1 MLQSFC
7 IYPQEHATK
16 GHHLLKR
23 NIQTNKYIS
32 FVLMQK
38 SWNKRISVLPPGQCA
53 CLYLDNVYMHEFVC
67 INPCR
72 NASKSPFYHD

>member
-1 MLQSFC
+1 
-7 IYPQEHATK
+7 
-16 GHHLLKR
+16 
-23 NIQTNKYIS
+23 
-32 FVLMQK
+32 MQK

>member
-1 MLQSFC
+1 MSKITGVGLSHYC
-7 IYPQEHATK
+7 SLENS
-16 GHHLLKR
+16 
-23 NIQTNKYIS
+23 NIQTNTYIS

-53 CLYLDNVYMHEFVC
+53 CLYLDNVYMNEFVC